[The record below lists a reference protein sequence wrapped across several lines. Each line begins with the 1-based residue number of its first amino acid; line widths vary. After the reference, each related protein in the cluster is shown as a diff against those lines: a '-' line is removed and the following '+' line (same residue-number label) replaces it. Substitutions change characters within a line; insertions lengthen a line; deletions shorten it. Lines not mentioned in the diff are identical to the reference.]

1 MTPIGVNSVNMRL
14 WVNMWVNMPSLDL
27 TWSWNV
33 EDAERSRSS
42 SILEIPCKF
51 SCRPNPAPLQRPVR
65 LSELCVVIRS
75 YLIVG
80 LVTQIL
86 FSVLLFHKWPFE
98 PSDFWPSR
106 SRRMKSL
113 GKTRESGGDG
123 SLLCPPGKQSFLVCF
138 NKKRNTIA
146 RGQTLVGYVG
156 AGSWGLNL
164 LFEWGRRDT
173 SIPSDGIKR
182 STSGPFTECLAG
194 VVWWYCKNNPKRI
207 ALIIRLSWPFFGH

>member
-51 SCRPNPAPLQRPVR
+51 SCRPNPAPLQRPVL

-80 LVTQIL
+80 LVTQTL

-138 NKKRNTIA
+138 NKKKEYNCPWPDLSGICWRW
-146 RGQTLVGYVG
+146 QL
-156 AGSWGLNL
+156 GSEPSIWMGPESDFDSLRWNKA
-164 LFEWGRRDT
+164 FELRTFHRVSGRR
-173 SIPSDGIKR
+173 
-182 STSGPFTECLAG
+182 CL
-194 VVWWYCKNNPKRI
+194 VVLQKNQ
-207 ALIIRLSWPFFGH
+207 